1 MANQEKNTDSSKQDY
16 QSHLTNND
24 SPNELNAIDL
34 LYILIPWKKK
44 IILTTLI
51 VMILT
56 VGITFI
62 MDKWYESKA
71 VILLPEKSASA
82 LESLGGALGG
92 LGQSLLGSAGTS
104 GPQRYIAILKSRRLK
119 EAVIDK
125 FDLIHVF
132 DKKPALDDTLS
143 LIELMD
149 EMIIS
154 ESNTKN
160 GTITVTVRCKG
171 DADKIAEM
179 TNFVVSTLDEINRE
193 LSTEQAK
200 SSRLFIEKRYREAR
214 EELRKSEDRLNKF
227 QNEHGIVA
235 LSEQTKASIEAAAEI
250 QAQIAATETE
260 YNVLKKTLGENHPNL
275 LTLQSK
281 MQELSKIQ
289 NKMEFGGFDLSVLI
303 PFKET
308 PNLALEY
315 LRLYREVQINQKI
328 VEFLVPQYEQAKIQ
342 EAKDTPTILILDKGK
357 PAAFQYKPKKK
368 IWVLAAGLITFV
380 MCCVTIIGIERIKKH
395 PYMENEKVGI
405 ILNSLK
411 PRNILK

>member
-200 SSRLFIEKRYREAR
+200 SSRL
-214 EELRKSEDRLNKF
+214 
-227 QNEHGIVA
+227 
-235 LSEQTKASIEAAAEI
+235 
-250 QAQIAATETE
+250 
-260 YNVLKKTLGENHPNL
+260 
-275 LTLQSK
+275 
-281 MQELSKIQ
+281 
-289 NKMEFGGFDLSVLI
+289 
-303 PFKET
+303 
-308 PNLALEY
+308 
-315 LRLYREVQINQKI
+315 
-328 VEFLVPQYEQAKIQ
+328 
-342 EAKDTPTILILDKGK
+342 
-357 PAAFQYKPKKK
+357 
-368 IWVLAAGLITFV
+368 
-380 MCCVTIIGIERIKKH
+380 
-395 PYMENEKVGI
+395 
-405 ILNSLK
+405 
-411 PRNILK
+411 